1 MTTTCFIVAKLQNT
15 NDLIVRD
22 ASPHDLVRAVF
33 EQIWIIPKEISY
45 FDQKFTLVLS
55 APIRRKF
62 AGHQVIDDVSVPRQ
76 LSDREEMFIRK
87 VISDSREI
95 SRAIKFQSGQV
106 ICNDILNTFLVL
118 DSQVKFLQQK
128 DPSN

>member
-33 EQIWIIPKEISY
+33 EQVRIIPKEISHL
-45 FDQKFTLVLS
+45 DKKFTLVLS
-55 APIRRKF
+55 TPIRRKF
-62 AGHQVIDDVSVPRQ
+62 TGHHVIDDVSIPRQ
-76 LSDREEMFIRK
+76 FSDREEMFIRK

-95 SRAIKFQSGQV
+95 SRAIKF
-106 ICNDILNTFLVL
+106 
-118 DSQVKFLQQK
+118 
-128 DPSN
+128 